1 MVSEP
6 AILCED
12 VHKRFHLYERNTRSL
27 RRLFIEALWNRP
39 RRPQPYFALSDFNL
53 RLMRGEAVALIG
65 PNGSGKSTALRV
77 IAGVYAPTSGTVR
90 VNGRLTAVIELGAG
104 FHPELTG
111 AENVALYAA
120 IMGLRPRELAGRFEA
135 ITDFAEIGDFIETPV
150 KYYSSGMQARLAF
163 AVAVCA
169 DHDILL
175 LDEVLSVGDE
185 KFREKCLQHLAGFH
199 DAGGT
204 LVVASHDFTSLRRLC
219 TRAVWLEKG
228 RPVMAGPLDEV
239 THAFSTGSVPD
250 ASSEGLHGTGSQ
262 PVAQSFVGT

>member
-1 MVSEP
+1 MAVEP
-6 AILCED
+6 AIVCKG

-27 RRLFIEALWNRP
+27 RRLFIETLWKRPQRP
-39 RRPQPYFALSDFNL
+39 RPYFALSDFDL
-53 RLMRGEAVALIG
+53 QLMPGEAVALIG

-77 IAGVYAPTSGTVR
+77 IAGVYAPTSGTVK

-185 KFREKCLQHLAGFH
+185 KFREKCLRYLAGFH
-199 DAGGT
+199 AAGGT
-204 LVVASHDFTSLRRLC
+204 LVVASHDFASLRRLC
-219 TRAVWLEKG
+219 SRAVWLENG
-228 RPVMAGPLDEV
+228 RPVMTGPLEEV
-239 THAFSTGSVPD
+239 TRAFSSGSIPD
-250 ASSEGLHGTGSQ
+250 ASSDGSGAAAGAA
-262 PVAQSFVGT
+262 VAQSAAST